1 MFCVGMPSFSYVMG
15 KSGCFHKHKFTWS
28 PKTHDTETHNPFR
41 DFTCNYVNM
50 PNEALFFY
58 FEIRACDSC
67 IQMTL
72 QPWPWNHSTRSSQVD
87 SRNQRDFTASFKLPH
102 FFFSRFRLIFIKL
115 WLYLW
120 PLMNITPFRCISL
133 PKLLQTIA
141 VEMLC
146 RLNQLTKKTHAAVLH
161 VWPRKWNVSS
171 LQPFVNKTDL
181 NDVRSSI
188 IYVFHVKST
197 KNYYTHQ
204 SYGFTDVRFQTN
216 THHYKM
222 LCYELLSGGHNF
234 VQNMNDFVNRRGY
247 NHRRG
252 GWTFLRNYK

>member
-1 MFCVGMPSFSYVMG
+1 M
-15 KSGCFHKHKFTWS
+15 CF
-28 PKTHDTETHNPFR
+28 
-41 DFTCNYVNM
+41 V
-50 PNEALFFY
+50 L
-58 FEIRACDSC
+58 ACRHFHMSWAKVDVS
-67 IQMTL
+67 ISINLHGAQRHMTL
-72 QPWPWNHSTRSSQVD
+72 KHITHSEISLATTSICRMKHFFSILKFGRAIHAYKWQSSLDREITQHVRAKSTREI
-87 SRNQRDFTASFKLPH
+87 KEILPLH
-102 FFFSRFRLIFIKL
+102 LNYPIFFSRFRLIFIKL

-171 LQPFVNKTDL
+171 LQLFVNKTDL
-181 NDVRSSI
+181 NDVCSSI
-188 IYVFHVKST
+188 IYIFHVKST
-197 KNYYTHQ
+197 NNYYTHQ